1 MIDLKVSARR
11 IGKLVSVEITGLLP
25 NPCWKA
31 EISMWYP
38 GDGIVYLKDPEEAQ
52 VFIKEYVDV
61 NMGNPALCPQVVF
74 PWWGKINIVDDY
86 HDKLS
91 VYINQQIEDTIE
103 IKTLEP
109 KQEQYIVI
117 SPVWEVKVI
126 PYQNCAIIPADSVYP
141 MIYTEVTDPMTR
153 NECVNFVKAK
163 CSETDT

>member
-1 MIDLKVSARR
+1 
-11 IGKLVSVEITGLLP
+11 VEITGLLP

-91 VYINQQIEDTIE
+91 VYINQQIEDTVE
-103 IKTLEP
+103 IQELKA
-109 KQEQYIVI
+109 KQEKYVVI
-117 SPVWEVKVI
+117 KPVWDKQA
-126 PYQNCAIIPADSVYP
+126 PPRYCAMVPENSVYP
-141 MIYTEVTDPMTR
+141 MIYTEVTNPMTKD
-153 NECVNFVKAK
+153 ECENHIKK
-163 CSETDT
+163 KYQNTDT